1 MAESTINIP
10 KRLVLIAGLC
20 CLIGAL
26 AFYDFVLSLIYFKHI
41 SVNLAWLLI
50 PVGLG
55 LFLGKQSALMWAK
68 IWCLIA
74 YVLLGF
80 VIVIFFA
87 YPGMIKVDI
96 DGKSYYG
103 EDNLLIAILLCLTYL
118 VGITLIHVQLYHH
131 KVTAFIHSK
140 LNPHTRARLD
150 RIRKRAK
157 K

>member
-1 MAESTINIP
+1 MTESRINIP

-20 CLIGAL
+20 CLIGVLAL
-26 AFYDFVLSLIYFKHI
+26 YDFVLPFIYFQHI

-50 PVGLG
+50 PVGIG
-55 LFLGKQSALMWAK
+55 LFLGKESALMWAK
-68 IWCLIA
+68 IWCLIG
-74 YVLLGF
+74 YVLLVF
-80 VIVIFFA
+80 VVVLFFA

-96 DGKSYYG
+96 YGKSYYG
-103 EDNLLIAILLCLTYL
+103 EDNLLISTLLCMTYL
-118 VGITLIHVQLYHH
+118 VGIVLIHVHLYHH

-150 RIRKRAK
+150 RLRKIAK